1 VTYDFRLDKNLSRW
15 IGFDLQ
21 SVCEKLFVL
30 LGVTEDNRVFDVT
43 WKSEGDGKIVQL
55 DGNEVQCR
63 ANIGTDARFDKIKK
77 FREKLRENWT
87 RQSDAT

>member
-1 VTYDFRLDKNLSRW
+1 
-15 IGFDLQ
+15 
-21 SVCEKLFVL
+21 
-30 LGVTEDNRVFDVT
+30 VT